1 MKKIKNEPIY
11 TYCAR
16 IFKQSKGA
24 RNRIGTGL
32 SYRPPKLHRLA
43 DLIPWNRFLGSLK
56 VKKFGLC
63 WYLSQNE
70 IRHSVHEY
78 LKPCTSHLVLL
89 LQCISHLVLVP
100 RISYL
105 VSHTSYLVPRTLVP
119 RTSHPGPR
127 TSHLGPPTSHLAPR
141 TSHLRHELRT
151 SYLVPRTS
159 NSRTSSH
166 RTSYHLQ

>member
-1 MKKIKNEPIY
+1 VKKIKNEPIY

-89 LQCISHLVLVP
+89 LQCILHCEFCISHLVLVP

-105 VSHTSYLVPRTLVP
+105 VSHTSYLVPRT
-119 RTSHPGPR
+119 
-127 TSHLGPPTSHLAPR
+127 
-141 TSHLRHELRT
+141 
-151 SYLVPRTS
+151 S
-159 NSRTSSH
+159 NSRTSSP